1 LKKFREKMNVLITG
15 ANGQLGLELKNLGN
29 KFPNL
34 KLFCT
39 DRQSLNILNFEAA
52 EQYVLK
58 NKIEVIV
65 NCAAYTNVDKA
76 EDEVEL
82 ADEVNHLAVKN
93 LGLIAKKHQLKLI
106 HISTDYVFDGNSS
119 IPYKESDSTNPQN
132 AYGISKLNGEKALLE
147 INPENTIII
156 RTSWLYSEF
165 GNNFVKIMLK
175 LSTEKEQISVVYD
188 QIGSPTYAKDL
199 ARAILQIIPEIASED
214 IKIYHYANK
223 GTCSWFDFAS
233 AIMKIA
239 QQHCVILPI
248 TSADFKTKVKRPKY
262 SLMNTNKIQHTF
274 NLEIP
279 NWEDSL
285 RECISKVKKPPS
297 PQGGN

>member
-1 LKKFREKMNVLITG
+1 MNILITG

-39 DRQSLNILNFEAA
+39 DRHSLNILNFEEA

-58 NKIEVIV
+58 NKIDVMV
-65 NCAAYTNVDKA
+65 NCAAYTDVNKA
-76 EDEVEL
+76 EEEFEL

-93 LGLIAKKHQLKLI
+93 LGLIAKKHNIKLI
-106 HISTDYVFDGNSS
+106 HISTDYVFDGNSN
-119 IPYKESDSTNPQN
+119 IPYSEADATNPQN
-132 AYGISKLNGEKALLE
+132 AYGISKLMGEKALLE
-147 INPENTIII
+147 INPRNSMII

-165 GNNFVKIMLK
+165 GNNFVKSMLR
-175 LSTEKEQISVVYD
+175 LSKEKESISVVYN

-199 ARAILQIIPEIASED
+199 AQAILKIIPKIASED
-214 IKIYHYANK
+214 IQIYHYANK
-223 GTCSWFDFAS
+223 GQCSWFDFAS
-233 AIMKIA
+233 SIMKIA
-239 QQHCVILPI
+239 QQNCIILPI

-262 SLMNTNKIQHTF
+262 SLLNTDKIQRTF

-279 NWEDSL
+279 YWEDAL
-285 RECISKVKKPPS
+285 KECILSM
-297 PQGGN
+297 NN

>member
-1 LKKFREKMNVLITG
+1 MNILITG

-39 DRQSLNILNFEAA
+39 DRHSLNILNFEEA
-52 EQYVLK
+52 EQVVLK
-58 NKIEVIV
+58 NKIDAIV
-65 NCAAYTNVDKA
+65 NCAAYTDVNKA
-76 EDEVEL
+76 EEEFEL

-93 LGLIAKKHQLKLI
+93 LGLIAKKHHIKLI

-119 IPYKESDSTNPQN
+119 IPYSEADATNPQN
-132 AYGISKLNGEKALLE
+132 AYGISKLNGEKALLA
-147 INPENTIII
+147 INPKNSIII

-165 GNNFVKIMLK
+165 GNNFVKSMLR
-175 LSTEKEQISVVYD
+175 LSKEKESISVVSD

-199 ARAILQIIPEIASED
+199 ALAILQIIPAIESDD
-214 IKIYHYANK
+214 IQIYHYANK
-223 GTCSWFDFAS
+223 GQCSWFDFAS

-239 QQHCVILPI
+239 QQNCIILPI

-262 SLMNTNKIQHTF
+262 SLLNTDKIQNTF

-279 NWEDSL
+279 IWEDAL
-285 RECISKVKKPPS
+285 KECILKV
-297 PQGGN
+297 